1 MMAIVAALA
10 MAAVWVQGP
19 VVEGVVRSSTGG
31 PIAYAQVR
39 VVDDSVSDW
48 TDDQGHYRLQ
58 GLTRGQWRVRVVHPG
73 HEPLD
78 VQVFIPG
85 DRTIHLDVTL
95 NARPGPA
102 PEPLSDFEPFRV
114 AYTLPALLNSDEVA
128 RIIQERYPVDLARLG
143 IGGETVLRL
152 WLDERGQVV
161 RSVLSSSSGAAA
173 LDSIA
178 LNVSERMRFRPAKNR
193 DQAVRVIVQI
203 PVVFTVPDSI
213 RAPSGAG

>member
-58 GLTRGQWRVRVVHPG
+58 GLTRGQWRIRVVHPG

-178 LNVSERMRFRPAKNR
+178 LDVSERMRFRPAKNR